1 MVTGCTEPDAFGF
14 AFLLLTERLV
24 IMRHF
29 VKVELATAAECLE
42 SNRFLGRKPVR
53 RALDLVLPLFLA

>member
-1 MVTGCTEPDAFGF
+1 MPFGF

-29 VKVELATAAECLE
+29 VKVELATAAEYLE
-42 SNRFLGRKPVR
+42 SNRFLGRNPFDVR
-53 RALDLVLPLFLA
+53 SIWFCLYF